1 MTEYLKK
8 LFEQIQSFLSK
19 QTPKKKLAIGLVML
33 GIVTAI
39 GILFMWAG
47 NTSYVTL
54 MTNLGP
60 EDSTHII
67 RLLREKHIPFKVDPS
82 GKTISVPQESL
93 YEFRLELATS
103 GLPQTGVVGYEVFD
117 KQSLGTTS
125 FVQKMNQKRALE
137 GELMRS
143 INAIRG
149 VKRSR
154 VHLAIPQKSTFIED
168 QKKSTASV
176 VIDLEAGT
184 VLSEKQVFGIG
195 NLVSRAVEGMDIND
209 VVVMNA
215 EGKILS
221 KNSNDPLSATTATQL
236 DYEQK
241 LEGDFER
248 RIESV
253 LSKVVGEGHVVAK
266 VTADLDFSQV
276 NETQTIYDSDG
287 AAVRSVEKHNDSM
300 NGTRPGPYG
309 VSGSSANNPG
319 QTPSANGEVKTETVK
334 SNEVTNYEVPQ
345 TVKRTL
351 KSTGTIKRLSVAIV
365 IDGKKVKSTD
375 KDGKVTARV
384 ESWSPEKLKEF
395 TDIAS
400 SAVGLDKK
408 RGDTLEIKNI
418 EFTTEDFEEADR
430 LMREA
435 EQRNYIKNL
444 ALYLIIGLVIVFF
457 FLFVVRP
464 FIKWITESTIDTVD
478 TFLPQTIEELE
489 KMQKTTNL
497 PIIEEVVPV
506 LPDSVDP
513 DKVEGEMIKEKIIT
527 MVDANPHKAA
537 LILRDWLHQKK
548 ESAEPAK
555 TKEKSASA

>member
-1 MTEYLKK
+1 LTEYLKK

-184 VLSEKQVFGIG
+184 VLSEKQV
-195 NLVSRAVEGMDIND
+195 L
-209 VVVMNA
+209 
-215 EGKILS
+215 
-221 KNSNDPLSATTATQL
+221 
-236 DYEQK
+236 
-241 LEGDFER
+241 
-248 RIESV
+248 
-253 LSKVVGEGHVVAK
+253 
-266 VTADLDFSQV
+266 
-276 NETQTIYDSDG
+276 
-287 AAVRSVEKHNDSM
+287 
-300 NGTRPGPYG
+300 
-309 VSGSSANNPG
+309 GS
-319 QTPSANGEVKTETVK
+319 
-334 SNEVTNYEVPQ
+334 
-345 TVKRTL
+345 
-351 KSTGTIKRLSVAIV
+351 
-365 IDGKKVKSTD
+365 
-375 KDGKVTARV
+375 
-384 ESWSPEKLKEF
+384 
-395 TDIAS
+395 
-400 SAVGLDKK
+400 
-408 RGDTLEIKNI
+408 EI
-418 EFTTEDFEEADR
+418 
-430 LMREA
+430 
-435 EQRNYIKNL
+435 
-444 ALYLIIGLVIVFF
+444 
-457 FLFVVRP
+457 
-464 FIKWITESTIDTVD
+464 
-478 TFLPQTIEELE
+478 
-489 KMQKTTNL
+489 
-497 PIIEEVVPV
+497 
-506 LPDSVDP
+506 
-513 DKVEGEMIKEKIIT
+513 
-527 MVDANPHKAA
+527 
-537 LILRDWLHQKK
+537 
-548 ESAEPAK
+548 
-555 TKEKSASA
+555 